1 MAKNWTDEVSGGNT
15 VPSSIGNIG
24 TKTTWGIQNTIANCI
39 IQSESIQSEDITD
52 DTQDQNGAT
61 VSRLTYDKHWTLNL
75 TLLTDEPSAIT
86 ALQGTD
92 NFAYGTDNG
101 KWFVNSVVYNGS
113 YNGKK
118 SYNITAERYSLFP
131 SQS

>member
-1 MAKNWTDEVSGGNT
+1 MANNWTEEVSGGST

-52 DTQDQNGAT
+52 DTQDQQGAT

-75 TLLTDEPSAIT
+75 TLLTDEPSAVIAT
-86 ALQGTD
+86 QGTND
-92 NFAYGTDNG
+92 FQYDGK
-101 KWFVNSVVYNGS
+101 KWFVNSVSYNGS

-118 SYNITAERYSLFP
+118 SYNIVAERYSQFP